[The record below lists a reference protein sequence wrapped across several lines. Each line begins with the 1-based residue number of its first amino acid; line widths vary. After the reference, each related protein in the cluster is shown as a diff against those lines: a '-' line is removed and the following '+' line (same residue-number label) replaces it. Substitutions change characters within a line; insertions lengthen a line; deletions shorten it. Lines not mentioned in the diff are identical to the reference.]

1 MKIRRLLSIL
11 AAIAMVLSLM
21 AVAGCGSKKGANAPA
36 SNVPVLSEAEEEFF
50 LDMPSELKGTTVKFA
65 TWIDHSTTDTADV
78 LAGFETTTGMKYE
91 WVNVPQG
98 EYITKLI
105 GLIAADQAPDVI
117 VENGDFPNTLEL
129 LMPLEVE
136 TTGLDVTD
144 PFWDQ
149 NLNKLFTFGGKTYLV
164 NGANSTW
171 NMGGGVT
178 YYNRTILEENGLDTP
193 GTLVEADNWNL
204 ASLKKLVGQC
214 EARTGLEGPA
224 ISIDSTI
231 FLAMYGAVEVSMD
244 TETGKFVNGINSAR
258 AQEAL
263 RWLLDLCEAH
273 KIHLAVTSSHSSLA
287 NGTSALQICGAY
299 GLRNKP
305 GWFFDMDIDDLGF
318 APLPKLKAD
327 DADYPYTSSSRAYG
341 ICSGS
346 KNPKGAAYF
355 LRYFLNGDNYDY
367 DKVFKN
373 EEAKNL
379 YIEGRSKMNYSTAN
393 FNTGV
398 RMTLYPDEG
407 GIEDGVLGGII
418 WSDSAQFSV
427 NLEKAKNKVDACVEQ
442 ANKLVAAKIEA
453 DK

>member
-11 AAIAMVLSLM
+11 AAIVMVLSLM
-21 AVAGCGSKKGANAPA
+21 AVAGCGDKPTTGANGGNAVM
-36 SNVPVLSEAEEEFF
+36 NNKEEEFF
-50 LDMPSELKGTTVKFA
+50 LDMPSELEGTTVKFA
-65 TWIDHSTTDTADV
+65 TWIDHSQTDTADV
-78 LAGFETTTGMKYE
+78 LAGFEQTTGMKYE

-136 TTGLDVTD
+136 TTGLDVKD

-149 NLNKLFTFGGKTYLV
+149 KLNEIFTFGGKTYLV

-171 NMGGGVT
+171 NMAGGVT
-178 YYNRTILEENGLDTP
+178 YYNRTILEENGLETP
-193 GTLVEADNWNL
+193 GTLMEADNWNL
-204 ASLKKLVGQC
+204 DSLKKLVGQC

-231 FLAMYGAVEVSMD
+231 FLAMYGAAETSID
-244 TETGKFVNGINSAR
+244 PATGKFVNGINTPK

-263 RWLLDLCEAH
+263 RWLLELSDAH
-273 KIHLAVTSSHSSLA
+273 SIHLAITSSHSSFSK
-287 NGTSALQICGAY
+287 GTSALQICGAY

-305 GWFFDMDIDDLGF
+305 GWFYDMDLDDLGF
-318 APLPKLKAD
+318 APLPKLSKE
-327 DADYPYTSSSRAYG
+327 DADYPWVASTRSYG
-341 ICSGS
+341 ICAGS

-379 YIEGRSKMNYSTAN
+379 YIQNREKIDYATAN
-393 FNTGV
+393 FNRGV
-398 RMTLYPDEG
+398 QMTLYPDEG
-407 GIEDGVLGGII
+407 GIEDGVLGDII
-418 WSDSAQFSV
+418 WSDVAQFTT
-427 NLEKAKNKVDACVEQ
+427 NLEKSKNKVDACVAKGNELID
-442 ANKLVAAKIEA
+442 KKIEA

>member
-11 AAIAMVLSLM
+11 AAVVMVLSLM
-21 AVAGCGSKKGANAPA
+21 AVAGCGEKNPVSNGGNA
-36 SNVPVLSEAEEEFF
+36 VLNNQEEEFF
-50 LDMPSELKGTTVKFA
+50 LDMPSELEGTTVKFA
-65 TWIDHSTTDTADV
+65 TWIDHSQTDTADV
-78 LAGFETTTGMKYE
+78 LAGFEQTTGMKYE

-98 EYITKLI
+98 EYVTKLI

-136 TTGLDVTD
+136 TTGLDVKD

-149 NLNKLFTFGGKTYLV
+149 KLNEVFTFGGKTYLV
-164 NGANSTW
+164 NGANSSW
-171 NMGGGVT
+171 NMAGGVT
-178 YYNRTILEENGLDTP
+178 YYHRTILEENGLDTP
-193 GTLVEADNWNL
+193 ATLMEANNWNL
-204 ASLKKLVGQC
+204 ASFKKLIGQV
-214 EARTGLEGPA
+214 EARAGLKSSIA
-224 ISIDSTI
+224 AIDSTI
-231 FLAMYGAVEVSMD
+231 FLAMYGAVETGLDS
-244 TETGKFVNGINSAR
+244 TTGKFVNGINSTE
-258 AQEAL
+258 AQAAL
-263 RWLLDLCEAH
+263 RWLLDLKDSH
-273 KIHLAVTSSHSSLA
+273 TVHLAVTSASGHLA
-287 NGTSALQICGAY
+287 TGETAFVICGAY

-305 GWFFDMDIDDLGF
+305 GWFYEMDIEDLGF
-318 APLPKLKAD
+318 APLPKLNAD
-327 DADYPYTSSSRAYG
+327 DADYPYVDSARAYG

-355 LRYFLNGDNYDY
+355 LRYFLNGDNYDF

-379 YIEGRSKMNYSTAN
+379 YIQSREKMDYSTAS

-407 GIEDGVLGGII
+407 GLEDGVLGDII
-418 WSDSAQFSV
+418 WADSAQFATR
-427 NLEKAKNKVDACVEQ
+427 LEAAKNKVHACVAK
-442 ANKLVAAKIEA
+442 ANEIIDNKIEA

>member
-11 AAIAMVLSLM
+11 AAVVMVLSLM
-21 AVAGCGSKKGANAPA
+21 AVAGCGEKTPA
-36 SNVPVLSEAEEEFF
+36 SNGGNAVLNNQEEEFF
-50 LDMPSELKGTTVKFA
+50 LDMPSELEGTTVKFA
-65 TWIDHSTTDTADV
+65 TWIDHSQTDTADV
-78 LAGFETTTGMKYE
+78 LAGFEQTTGMKYE

-98 EYITKLI
+98 EYVTKLI

-136 TTGLDVTD
+136 TTGLDVKD

-149 NLNKLFTFGGKTYLV
+149 KLNEVFTFGGKTYLV

-171 NMGGGVT
+171 NMAGGAT

-193 GTLVEADNWNL
+193 ATLMEADNWNL
-204 ASLKKLVGQC
+204 DSLKKLVGQC

-231 FLAMYGAVEVSMD
+231 FLAMYGAAETRID
-244 TETGKFVNGINSAR
+244 TATGKFVNGINTTE
-258 AQEAL
+258 AQAAL
-263 RWLLDLCEAH
+263 RWLLDL
-273 KIHLAVTSSHSSLA
+273 KDSYTVHLAITSAHSSLA

-305 GWFFDMDIDDLGF
+305 GWFYDMDIDDLGF
-318 APLPKLKAD
+318 APLPKLNKD
-327 DADYPYTSSSRAYG
+327 DADYPWTCSTRAYG
-341 ICSGS
+341 ICAGS

-379 YIEGRSKMNYSTAN
+379 FIQNREKINYATAN

-407 GIEDGVLGGII
+407 GIEDGVLGDLI
-418 WSDSAQFSV
+418 WSDTAQFAT
-427 NLEKAKNKVDACVEQ
+427 NLESAKNKVDACVAQ
-442 ANKLVAAKIEA
+442 ANKLIDDKIAAEQ
-453 DK
+453 